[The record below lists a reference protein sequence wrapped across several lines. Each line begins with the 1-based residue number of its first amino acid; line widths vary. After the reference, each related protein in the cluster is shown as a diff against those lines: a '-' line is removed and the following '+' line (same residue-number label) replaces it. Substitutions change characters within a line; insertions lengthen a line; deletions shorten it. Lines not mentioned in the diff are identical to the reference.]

1 VLLYVSQGRTD
12 RQIFAVTSG
21 RILPVGMCGGP
32 VVVNRQWD
40 EVQFRPAVVGMSHE
54 TLAQPWDA
62 SAGPKGGL
70 HTAKENSN
78 TNSSTT
84 GTASPSARGK
94 RSPVPLNISRD
105 ANILRVQALRA
116 KHANAAMTAEESY
129 EDENK
134 LVYGEYLC
142 VHVYVCATVCGG
154 SCMRLVFLCTSSC
167 CEFVDGASTV
177 CCCFAPMVPCAQDGV
192 LIPRRSL
199 SYTVYTAFSLRSVFI
214 CYTQ

>member
-1 VLLYVSQGRTD
+1 MLAASIALLSACYAVYSLLMLMTCGAQGRTD

-62 SAGPKGGL
+62 SAGPRGGL
-70 HTAKENSN
+70 HTAKENSS

-116 KHANAAMTAEESY
+116 KHADSAMTAEESY

-134 LVYGEYLC
+134 LVYGERQRCALC
-142 VHVYVCATVCGG
+142 G
-154 SCMRLVFLCTSSC
+154 VFLC
-167 CEFVDGASTV
+167 VV
-177 CCCFAPMVPCAQDGV
+177 CVRGPCVA
-192 LIPRRSL
+192 RRNG
-199 SYTVYTAFSLRSVFI
+199 
-214 CYTQ
+214 

>member
-1 VLLYVSQGRTD
+1 VFENFLLRVIALLSACYAVCSLLMLMLCGAQGRTD

-54 TLAQPWDA
+54 TLSQPWDA
-62 SAGPKGGL
+62 SASLKSGL
-70 HTAKENSN
+70 HTVKENSN
-78 TNSSTT
+78 SNSSTT

-116 KHANAAMTAEESY
+116 KHSNSGAMTAEESY
-129 EDENK
+129 QDENK
-134 LVYGEYLC
+134 LVYGEYLRCAYMYMC
-142 VHVYVCATVCGG
+142 VRRRVVVCV
-154 SCMRLVFLCTSSC
+154 
-167 CEFVDGASTV
+167 
-177 CCCFAPMVPCAQDGV
+177 
-192 LIPRRSL
+192 
-199 SYTVYTAFSLRSVFI
+199 
-214 CYTQ
+214 

>member
-1 VLLYVSQGRTD
+1 MLMLCGAQGRTD

-40 EVQFRPAVVGMSHE
+40 EVQFRPAVVGMSRE

-62 SAGPKGGL
+62 RAGLTGGL

-78 TNSSTT
+78 TMSSAT

-116 KHANAAMTAEESY
+116 KHADPAATTEESF

-134 LVYGEYLC
+134 LVYGEYQRSVDVVLARVCGLC
-142 VHVYVCATVCGG
+142 V
-154 SCMRLVFLCTSSC
+154 CTSESML
-167 CEFVDGASTV
+167 GN
-177 CCCFAPMVPCAQDGV
+177 G
-192 LIPRRSL
+192 
-199 SYTVYTAFSLRSVFI
+199 
-214 CYTQ
+214 

>member
-1 VLLYVSQGRTD
+1 MCGAQGRTD

-21 RILPVGMCGGP
+21 RVLPVGMCGGP

-70 HTAKENSN
+70 HTVKENSN
-78 TNSSTT
+78 SNSSTT

-116 KHANAAMTAEESY
+116 KHSDPAMTAEESY

-134 LVYGEYLC
+134 LVYGEYQRCAVCRACLC
-142 VHVYVCATVCGG
+142 I
-154 SCMRLVFLCTSSC
+154 SD
-167 CEFVDGASTV
+167 E
-177 CCCFAPMVPCAQDGV
+177 
-192 LIPRRSL
+192 
-199 SYTVYTAFSLRSVFI
+199 AFG
-214 CYTQ
+214 

>member
-1 VLLYVSQGRTD
+1 MLILRGAQGRTD

-54 TLAQPWDA
+54 TLAQPWNA
-62 SAGPKGGL
+62 SASRKGGL
-70 HTAKENSN
+70 DSAKENSN
-78 TNSSTT
+78 TDSSTT

-116 KHANAAMTAEESY
+116 KHADPSTTAEESF

-134 LVYGEYLC
+134 LVYGEY
-142 VHVYVCATVCGG
+142 
-154 SCMRLVFLCTSSC
+154 
-167 CEFVDGASTV
+167 
-177 CCCFAPMVPCAQDGV
+177 Q
-192 LIPRRSL
+192 
-199 SYTVYTAFSLRSVFI
+199 RSVDVVFARI
-214 CYTQ
+214 CGLRA

>member
-1 VLLYVSQGRTD
+1 MLILRVEQGRTD

-21 RILPVGMCGGP
+21 RVLPVGMCGGP

-116 KHANAAMTAEESY
+116 KHSNSGAMTAEESY

-134 LVYGEYLC
+134 LVYGEYQRC
-142 VHVYVCATVCGG
+142 VDIVLARVCGLRAFFWCG
-154 SCMRLVFLCTSSC
+154 VGAWVVAVAGMEYACIHVLLRYLVMGGKLR
-167 CEFVDGASTV
+167 A
-177 CCCFAPMVPCAQDGV
+177 
-192 LIPRRSL
+192 
-199 SYTVYTAFSLRSVFI
+199 TAFSSHAAVVVSNV
-214 CYTQ
+214 